1 MFTSVTLSLQIWALG
16 QGKQKL
22 VCVTPSETGLG
33 SNLGSAVTH
42 YCASGL
48 PGFWKHIS
56 FLPVSSAPVSIMLL
70 VSTRASLACQYLCRC
85 PSIWAIRVF
94 DSVRTDSDS
103 CENSHLH
110 NPKSI
115 CACSSNDDSNSNTA
129 AYLLCARYGHQL
141 LYT

>member
-1 MFTSVTLSLQIWALG
+1 MEVPGG
-16 QGKQKL
+16 QQSGSP
-22 VCVTPSETGLG
+22 CGLLLDFG
-33 SNLGSAVTH
+33 ILAQLCTFSTMAPPV
-42 YCASGL
+42 CASGL